1 MSSEERQR
9 QLREH
14 GSRPGEAQKQEEAR
28 RGREALEQT
37 EAERAGSRAQ
47 SPDEP
52 APLAEEAEDRPTPRR
67 SGASVSP
74 P

>member
-9 QLREH
+9 QLREQ

-28 RGREALEQT
+28 RAREALEQA
-37 EAERAGSRAQ
+37 EAERAAGGAE

-52 APLAEEAEDRPTPRR
+52 APLAEEAADRPTPRR
-67 SGASVSP
+67 
-74 P
+74 

>member
-9 QLREH
+9 QVREQ

-28 RGREALEQT
+28 RGREALEQAG
-37 EAERAGSRAQ
+37 AEQRTGVAN

-52 APLAEEAEDRPTPRR
+52 APLAEDAEERPTPRR
-67 SGASVSP
+67 
-74 P
+74 

>member
-9 QLREH
+9 QIREQ
-14 GSRPGEAQKQEEAR
+14 GSRPGETQKQDEAR

-37 EAERAGSRAQ
+37 EAERATEGAR

-52 APLAEEAEDRPTPRR
+52 APLAEEAGERPTPRR
-67 SGASVSP
+67 
-74 P
+74 

>member
-9 QLREH
+9 QVREQ

-28 RGREALEQT
+28 RSREALEQA
-37 EAERAGSRAQ
+37 EAERAAGGVQ

-52 APLAEEAEDRPTPRR
+52 VPPAEEAEDRPTPRR
-67 SGASVSP
+67 
-74 P
+74 